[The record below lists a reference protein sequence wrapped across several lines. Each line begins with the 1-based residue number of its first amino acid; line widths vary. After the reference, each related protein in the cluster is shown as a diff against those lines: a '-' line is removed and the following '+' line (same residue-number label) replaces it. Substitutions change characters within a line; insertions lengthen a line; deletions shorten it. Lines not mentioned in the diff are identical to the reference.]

1 MGPATALHP
10 LAPEPTLTSRWNNQ
24 SIGARMSAVFGLLFA
39 VLVAAIALGLVTAQV
54 QRTYADRVSQADRI
68 LRLAEEARFQVADVT
83 GWQGLVAA
91 DVAVIGSAAL
101 EDDADNRGAML
112 ESEAAVRTWL
122 ADLDTTGASAGEK
135 AAFDQLAPA
144 WDTFFAGDAEV
155 VALLGTGDPA
165 DYAAAMASIN
175 DGDAGASYD
184 QVLGLADEIQ
194 SSARGRIA
202 DLLDQQHAAQERG
215 RTALV
220 ALGVGAALFAAFAAR
235 KVTRDVAGPAGRI
248 SEVAAGL
255 AEGDL
260 TQRTGLRGGGEI
272 SRAGQALDAAIE
284 SVATLVGHVS
294 RTAADTDATVGSL
307 RDAAAE
313 GARAAQETDAQV
325 GAAAASAEQVSRHVQ
340 AVAAGAE
347 QMGASIREIAE
358 NASQAARFAAQATT
372 EVTATNETV
381 ARLGTSSQEIGNVV
395 KVITSI
401 AEQTNLLALNATIE
415 AARAGEAGK
424 GFAVV
429 AGEVKEL
436 ATETA
441 RATEDIARRVE
452 AIQSDTTGAVAAIDQ
467 VSQIIARIS
476 DYQMTIASAVE
487 EQTATTAEMSRAVT
501 EAAGGA
507 GAIAGS
513 ITTVATTAGTS
524 AEVLGR
530 VDDDMDRV
538 AAGTRELATR
548 IAAFRV

>member
-1 MGPATALHP
+1 
-10 LAPEPTLTSRWNNQ
+10 LTSRWNQQ

-54 QRTYADRVSQADRI
+54 QRTYADRVSQADAV
-68 LRLAEEARFQVADVT
+68 LRLAEEARFQIADAT
-83 GWQGLVAA
+83 GWQGLVVA
-91 DVAVIGSAAL
+91 DVAASGPSALA
-101 EDDADNRGAML
+101 DDADNRAGLLA
-112 ESEAAVRTWL
+112 SEVTVRQWL
-122 ADLDTTGASAGEK
+122 ADLDTTGATEAER
-135 AAFDQLAPA
+135 AAFDGLAPA
-144 WDTFFAGDAEV
+144 WDAFFAGDDAV
-155 VALLGTGDPA
+155 VALLRTGDPA
-165 DYAAAMASIN
+165 DYAAAMDSIN
-175 DGDAGASYD
+175 NGAAGESYD
-184 QVLGLADEIQ
+184 QVLTLADEIQ
-194 SSARGRIA
+194 ASARDRVTA
-202 DLLDQQHAAQERG
+202 LQEQQRAAEQRG
-215 RTALV
+215 RTALI
-220 ALGVGAALFAAFAAR
+220 ALGIGAALFAAYAAR

-248 SEVAAGL
+248 SDVAAAL

-260 TQRTGLRGGGEI
+260 TPRTGLAGGGEI
-272 SRAGQALDAAIE
+272 SRAGQALDAAIDA
-284 SVATLVGHVS
+284 VATLVGHVS
-294 RTAADTDATVGSL
+294 RTAEHTDATVGSL

-313 GARAAQETDAQV
+313 GARAAQETNAQV
-325 GAAAASAEQVSRHVQ
+325 GAAAASADQVSRNVQ

-358 NASQAARFAAQATT
+358 NASQAARFAAQATA
-372 EVTATNETV
+372 EVTATNDTV

-424 GFAVV
+424 GFPVV

-452 AIQSDTTGAVAAIDQ
+452 AIQNDTTGAVAAIDQ

-501 EAAGGA
+501 EAAAGA
-507 GAIAGS
+507 GEIAGS
-513 ITTVATTAGTS
+513 ITTVAATAGTS
-524 AEVLGR
+524 ADVLAR
-530 VDDDMDRV
+530 VDGDMDDV
-538 AAGTRELATR
+538 AGSTRELATR